1 MSIEDLEFLENFFK
15 TEDILEANKK
25 LVATVD
31 IEGNVLT
38 MRLAEW
44 YNVLDDF

>member
-25 LVATVD
+25 LED
-31 IEGNVLT
+31 NNNGK
-38 MRLAEW
+38 
-44 YNVLDDF
+44 

>member
-25 LVATVD
+25 FEDNNFDNEV
-31 IEGNVLT
+31 IE
-38 MRLAEW
+38 MI
-44 YNVLDDF
+44 